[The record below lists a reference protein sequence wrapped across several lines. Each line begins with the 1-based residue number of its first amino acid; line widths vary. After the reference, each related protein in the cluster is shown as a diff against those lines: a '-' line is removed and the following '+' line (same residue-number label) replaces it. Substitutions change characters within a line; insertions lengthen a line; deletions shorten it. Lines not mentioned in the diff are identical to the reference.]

1 MAHDSEQLRDKLNRV
16 QRLVVLASISEQPDA
31 AASAQ
36 EALGP
41 EVDSMLPVL
50 EAWLNQRGA
59 SMPSFMSLEEMILFA
74 DDALMAERLDLP
86 IAQPN
91 PKRDRSAADRLTQEM
106 RAARKFLSDADVDAE
121 LAAASVSDESALQ
134 LGSSLPELHDSPIDY
149 ADEPVGVEEGGKKG
163 RGGSSSRGWIVPVIG
178 VVVLAGAAYI
188 LLRRE

>member
-16 QRLVVLASISEQPDA
+16 RRLAALASISEQPGA

-91 PKRDRSAADRLTQEM
+91 PKRDGSAADRLTQEM

-121 LAAASVSDESALQ
+121 LAAASVSDEPSALQ
-134 LGSSLPELHDSPIDY
+134 LGSSLPELHNSPIDY
-149 ADEPVGVEEGGKKG
+149 ADEPVGVEDDGKKG
-163 RGGSSSRGWIVPVIG
+163 GGSFSRGWVVPVIG
-178 VVVLAGAAYI
+178 VVVLAGAAYV